1 MISDTPSTSEDSRAS
16 SEDRMSKSPGTDTT
30 APDSLPTDM
39 MPLESV
45 PADEWRKM
53 QQILLE
59 LFSENIIAKVLR
71 VAVEAL
77 ENNV

>member
-1 MISDTPSTSEDSRAS
+1 
-16 SEDRMSKSPGTDTT
+16 
-30 APDSLPTDM
+30 